1 MRLTH
6 LCDMELAHEGAAFL
20 VRPFGSEE
28 GTVFGQGGG
37 TVTGERLRGTARW
50 FNHAHRRSDGTMLP
64 DMQGVIVTEESAV
77 IAFSMQGRTI
87 WVPSPEGTVG
97 SQLLHV
103 SFEAQDER
111 HRWLNN
117 ALCVSEAIVSLPGP
131 QGTGPR
137 MIRGA
142 RVYACEN
149 ELLA

>member
-20 VRPFGSEE
+20 VRPFGGEE
-28 GTVFGQGGG
+28 GTVVGQGGG

-64 DMQGVIVTEESAV
+64 DMQGVIVTEEGAV
-77 IAFSMQGRTI
+77 IAFSMQGRTV
-87 WVPSPEGTVG
+87 WLPSTEGIVG
-97 SQLLHV
+97 SQMLHV
-103 SFEAQDER
+103 SFETQDER

-117 ALCVSEAIVSLPGP
+117 VLCVSEAIVSLPGP
-131 QGTGPR
+131 QDTGPR
-137 MIRGA
+137 HLRGA
-142 RVYACEN
+142 RVYICEN